1 MDGPTT
7 KPFQPSATTP
17 NPAPASAALE
27 TAFPLF
33 LITSPNA
40 EKIPDRDGVIL
51 EVSLSFPADFSALK

>member
-40 EKIPDRDGVIL
+40 EIFRTEMEKSW
-51 EVSLSFPADFSALK
+51 EVSLSFLQTLAL